1 MTMLTFCNI
10 SKRQRQPQPN
20 SHRMYRIQH
29 PIKRHQ
35 PNHKTTHNNQRQEG
49 IHRILNNTILPHSNS
64 SLNSNNPTIIQSNS
78 NSNLAIIQIISN
90 RFQMNTTIQ
99 IQPPLRQQQ
108 LHLRPQ
114 QLVLFLTTE
123 MNHIVLLL

>member
-29 PIKRHQ
+29 LIKRHQ

-64 SLNSNNPTIIQSNS
+64 LLNSNNPTIIQSNS

-90 RFQMNTTIQ
+90 RFQMNMTIQ
-99 IQPPLRQQQ
+99 TRLQRPPHRLPCR
-108 LHLRPQ
+108 LPARPSAAPAR
-114 QLVLFLTTE
+114 L
-123 MNHIVLLL
+123 